1 MHAHRGPLLQ
11 ECKLCLQNIKTAP
24 SIGLYISVL
33 FKKLSFSVLRLVQG
47 HTLQAV
53 IEAVQKRVRKHRRHP
68 DKLAEV
74 QKWLWSYARHVAH
87 GLAQVG
93 SCLGSPR
100 HLVCF
105 PCIWVVCWMVYAAML
120 HGMCDAAAALNSS
133 ASGPRDWWAVVTG
146 CLEKV
151 QHVVQVLAD
160 LHQHRSHRDLKP
172 QNIMVAEKRGKVSV
186 TLIDFAGSRLNDES
200 KRLSAAVDISSCM

>member
-1 MHAHRGPLLQ
+1 MHAHRCPLLE
-11 ECKLCLQNIKTAP
+11 ECKRCLQNIKNAP
-24 SIGLYISVL
+24 SIGLYISMLSEKL
-33 FKKLSFSVLRLVQG
+33 FLSVHRLVQG
-47 HTLQAV
+47 HTLQTV

-74 QKWLWSYARHVAH
+74 QKWLWSYTRHVAH

-93 SCLGSPR
+93 SCLR
-100 HLVCF
+100 HLGCF
-105 PCIWVVCWMVYAAML
+105 PCIWVMCWMMYAAML
-120 HGMCDAAAALNSS
+120 HDMCDAAAALNSS
-133 ASGPRDWWAVVTG
+133 ASSPRDWWAVVTG
-146 CLEKV
+146 CLDQE

-186 TLIDFAGSRLNDES
+186 TLIDFASSRLNHES
-200 KRLSAAVDISSCM
+200 KRLSAAVGIRLCM